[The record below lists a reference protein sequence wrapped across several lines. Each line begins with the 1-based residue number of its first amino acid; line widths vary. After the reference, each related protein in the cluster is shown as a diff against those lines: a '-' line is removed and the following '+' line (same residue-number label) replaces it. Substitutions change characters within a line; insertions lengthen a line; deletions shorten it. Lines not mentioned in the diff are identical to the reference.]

1 MRIVIPGGSGHLGG
15 VLARFFSRAGHD
27 VVVLTR
33 HPGDTVTWRE
43 AAWDGTTVGPWI
55 REIEGADAVINLAG
69 RSVNCRYGEKN
80 LREMMESRVQSTQAV
95 GKAISLVRQPPA
107 VWLQMSTATIY
118 AHRYDAPNDEA
129 TGRLGGDEADAPRLW
144 RASIEIAKAWER
156 AVADAR
162 TPSTRKV
169 VLRTAMV
176 MGNGPGGAFNLLA
189 TLARWG
195 LGGPL
200 GGGAQYMSWIHE
212 RDFVRAIAFLLAR
225 PDLSGAFNLAAP
237 NPLPQ
242 REFMSALRTATGRR
256 FALPA
261 AKWMLEVG
269 SFVLRTETELILK
282 SRRVVPT
289 RLLQAGFTFE
299 HPDWNSA
306 ARELVERRAAA

>member
-1 MRIVIPGGSGHLGG
+1 MRIVIPGGSGHVGG
-15 VLARFFSRAGHD
+15 VLADFFTRAGHD
-27 VVVLTR
+27 VAVLTR
-33 HPGDTVTWRE
+33 HPGDTVVWRE
-43 AAWDGTTVGPWI
+43 AAWDGRTVGPWL

-80 LREMMESRVQSTQAV
+80 LREMLDSRVESTQAV
-95 GKAISLVRQPPA
+95 RKAISLVRQPPP

-118 AHRYDAPNDEA
+118 AHRFDAPNDEA
-129 TGRLGGDEADAPRLW
+129 SGRLGGDEAGAPRLW

-156 AVADAR
+156 AMADAH

-176 MGNGPGGAFNLLA
+176 MAAGSGGAFDLLA
-189 TLARWG
+189 RLSRWG

-212 RDFVRAIAFLLAR
+212 RDFVRAIAFLLER
-225 PDLSGAFNLAAP
+225 RDLSGPFNLAAP

-242 REFMSALRTATGRR
+242 REFMAALRAATGQRV
-256 FALPA
+256 ALPA

-269 SFVLRTETELILK
+269 SFMLRTE
-282 SRRVVPT
+282 
-289 RLLQAGFTFE
+289 
-299 HPDWNSA
+299 
-306 ARELVERRAAA
+306 